1 MLFVENQTIK
11 TFHKTLIFI
20 ILRKIYVMK
29 RLATFFIFFLIING
43 ILKGQVSFEI
53 PDTVC
58 AGEYFTI
65 ENTSTTNGDFFW
77 SFCGG
82 DLRQLPE
89 ISSFQIDFF
98 ERPVFMDIQKEEDNY
113 FGFVTDV
120 DGGLARLDFGT
131 SLSNDPTI
139 VDLNSIGN
147 IFFGM
152 EGIQIVKDE
161 SQWWGFIVGG
171 TGNERLIRLD
181 FGDSLENIPTT
192 TDLGNFADFTFPNEL
207 QIEQNGLDWYGLTL
221 NRWQGGSVSVFS
233 FDNGLSEPP
242 TGLNIGNE
250 GNLNAPTG
258 FHLIQDGFDY
268 FLFIINEGNGTLS
281 RIDFG
286 GAFGNFPVGSNLGN
300 LNLLESPRD
309 VIVFEQCDEY
319 YGYVLDPLSSR
330 LIWLDF
336 NGDLSS
342 TPDASILF
350 ENEDWEFPHSF
361 SSLIREDG
369 NLFVFVVNVG
379 GKKISRLQ
387 FPECTKASIP
397 FYLGFQPTQISYS
410 EEGTYLIQLITNEGE
425 FDQSSFCK
433 EIVVLPAPD
442 LNLGQDTTLCLGETL
457 VLNTNNSATIWQNQE
472 ISSTFEI
479 LENGIY
485 TAQINGEECNRYDT
499 IAVDFKNCED
509 CLIFP
514 NVFTP
519 DNDGV
524 NDTFSPVL
532 DCEIVF
538 ENYFLQIYNRWG
550 QKVFTSSDQNT
561 GWDGTQQN
569 KSSPSDVYVWYA
581 SFIFY
586 VNEIEHRQTLKGDV
600 TLVR

>member
-1 MLFVENQTIK
+1 MKQLLLIVLANLFLNYI
-11 TFHKTLIFI
+11 LI
-20 ILRKIYVMK
+20 
-29 RLATFFIFFLIING
+29 A
-43 ILKGQVSFEI
+43 QVSFEV

-58 AGEYFTI
+58 AGEYFPI
-65 ENTSTTNGDFFW
+65 ANTSTTTDDFFW

-82 DLRQLPE
+82 DLEELPQ

-98 ERPVFMDIQKEEDNY
+98 ERPVFMDIQKQDDNY

-120 DGGLARLDFGT
+120 DGGLARLDFGS
-131 SLSNDPTI
+131 SLSNNPTI
-139 VDLNSIGN
+139 VDLNSVGN

-161 SQWWGFIVGG
+161 NQWWGFIVGG

-181 FGDSLENIPTT
+181 FGNSLENIPTT
-192 TDLGNFADFTFPNEL
+192 TNLENFADFTFPNEL

-221 NRWQGGSVSVFS
+221 NRWQGGSVSVFE
-233 FDNGLSEPP
+233 FENGLSELPS
-242 TGLNIGNE
+242 GFNIGNI
-250 GNLNAPTG
+250 GNLSAPTG
-258 FHLIQDGFDY
+258 FYLIQEGFDY

-286 GAFGNFPVGSNLGN
+286 GVFTGFPVGNNLGN
-300 LNLLESPRD
+300 LNLLEAPRD
-309 VIVFEQCDEY
+309 VIVFEQCNEY
-319 YGYVLDPLSSR
+319 YGYILDTLSSR

-350 ENEDWEFPHSF
+350 ENEEWEFPHSF
-361 SSLIREDG
+361 SSLVREDG
-369 NLFVFVVNVG
+369 NLFIFVANVG

-387 FPECTKASIP
+387 FSECTMTSIP
-397 FYLGFQPTQISYS
+397 FYSGFQPPQISYS
-410 EEGTYLIQLITNEGE
+410 EEGVYLIQLITNEGE

-442 LNLGQDTTLCLGETL
+442 LHLGQDTTLCIGETL
-457 VLNTNNSATIWQNQE
+457 ILNTNSSETIWQNQE
-472 ISSTFEI
+472 ISSSYEI
-479 LENGIY
+479 TEGGIY
-485 TAQINGEECNRYDT
+485 TAQIDGVECNSYDT
-499 IAVDFKNCED
+499 ISVDLKDCEE

-524 NDTFSPVL
+524 NDFFSPIV
-532 DCEIVF
+532 DCEIVL
-538 ENYFLQIYNRWG
+538 ENYSMQVFNRWG
-550 QKVFTSSDQNT
+550 QKVFTSVDQNK
-561 GWDGTQQN
+561 GWDGNYQN
-569 KSSPSDVYVWYA
+569 KLSPSDVYVWQA
-581 SFIFY
+581 SFLY
-586 VNEIEHRQTLKGDV
+586 LKNGIKYEKSIHGDI